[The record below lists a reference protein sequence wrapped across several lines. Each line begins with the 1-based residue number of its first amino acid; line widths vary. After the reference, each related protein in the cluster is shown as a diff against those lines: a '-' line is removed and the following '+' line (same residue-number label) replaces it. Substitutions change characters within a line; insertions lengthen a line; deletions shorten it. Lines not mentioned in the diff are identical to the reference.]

1 MRYPQGII
9 FTLMLAL
16 QSNKERRQKA
26 ATQLISKLRSMNPA
40 FIAQAETISTEIQR
54 VAILQQEEW
63 LEYMGEACRYYDE
76 QQFDKICKL
85 MYPLHRS
92 FMKASPDSHN
102 EILFYQKYSYRIN
115 EAFDHLNNYWN
126 RKVPGPVYQGSNGLV
141 MAELTA
147 NVMAIHE
154 ACIIYT
160 ELCEVMRKEMES
172 MSTVNYFH

>member
-9 FTLMLAL
+9 FTLMLAS

-26 ATQLISKLRSMNPA
+26 AALLISKLRSANSA
-40 FIAQAETISTEIQR
+40 FVMQAETISTEIQR

-76 QQFDKICKL
+76 QQYDKICQL
-85 MYPLHRS
+85 MYPLHKN
-92 FMKASPDSHN
+92 FTKGSPDSHN

-115 EAFDHLNNYWN
+115 EAFEHLKNYWSK
-126 RKVPGPVYQGSNGLV
+126 KVLGPVNLGSGGFAITEQPNI
-141 MAELTA
+141 
-147 NVMAIHE
+147 MAIHE

-172 MSTVNYFH
+172 MSTVNSCY